1 MRCRACP
8 PRWLAAHALRAK
20 DWVLPPAGGGWGTW
34 RAAGVADAAALRR
47 LPPHLPL
54 ALAATLA
61 VNPHTALR
69 LLDDFAAL
77 RPGTRR

>member
-1 MRCRACP
+1 
-8 PRWLAAHALRAK
+8 
-20 DWVLPPAGGGWGTW
+20 VLPPGGGGWGTW
-34 RAAGVADAAALRR
+34 RSAGVAAAATLRR
-47 LPPHLPL
+47 VPSNLPL

-77 RPGTRR
+77 QAGACPAKRTTRHAS